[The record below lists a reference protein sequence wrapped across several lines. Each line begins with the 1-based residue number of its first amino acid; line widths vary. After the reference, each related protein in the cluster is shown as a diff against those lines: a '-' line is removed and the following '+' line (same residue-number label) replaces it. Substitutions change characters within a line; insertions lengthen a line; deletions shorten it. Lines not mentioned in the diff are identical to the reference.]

1 MPDDPSD
8 VIIEAPG
15 VDEVTVVPWP
25 LMMRHQVQRRLE
37 KSDRYPWVVLSAAL
51 FGLFTV
57 GFSITVLSIAIRDIA
72 QEFGATT
79 NVMIWI
85 ITGPILLGAIV
96 TPAAGKLADILGA
109 RRVYLASML
118 FVALFAGLAAVSWS
132 AGSLIFFR
140 VIGAAI
146 GAATGPSSIA
156 IINRLFPKER
166 RAQALG
172 YWALVGAGGPVVG
185 VVVGGPIVEHIS
197 WRWVF
202 AAQVPLS
209 LATVAICAAI
219 FPDTPRRR
227 GLRFDFVGAILLA
240 LGTGSFV
247 LALNRVPE
255 QGWGWTHPLVLGG
268 LLLSPIALTGFYLY
282 ERRIDNQL
290 LPIRY
295 LKERNVVM
303 PMTNL
308 FFVNFAYMGGFFLT
322 PLFLQGVLGYSE
334 SKTGFMSIAR
344 PLTFAIV
351 GPIAGWVA
359 TRVGERVN
367 AVAGGCVI
375 ALSMVIFA
383 MSGAQ
388 TTELVIIFA
397 LMLSGAGNG
406 ATAPAMSSAIA
417 NSVDTGDLG
426 VVGGAEQMVSQ
437 LGIAVGTQV
446 MITVQQAAGT
456 NDAASYSHAYLVGA
470 FAAVIGIVAAALVHP
485 TVGRAAMARRNRQP
499 APAMADAA

>member
-172 YWALVGAGGPVVG
+172 
-185 VVVGGPIVEHIS
+185 
-197 WRWVF
+197 
-202 AAQVPLS
+202 LS
-209 LATVAICAAI
+209 LIHI
-219 FPDTPRRR
+219 
-227 GLRFDFVGAILLA
+227 
-240 LGTGSFV
+240 
-247 LALNRVPE
+247 
-255 QGWGWTHPLVLGG
+255 
-268 LLLSPIALTGFYLY
+268 
-282 ERRIDNQL
+282 
-290 LPIRY
+290 
-295 LKERNVVM
+295 
-303 PMTNL
+303 
-308 FFVNFAYMGGFFLT
+308 
-322 PLFLQGVLGYSE
+322 
-334 SKTGFMSIAR
+334 
-344 PLTFAIV
+344 
-351 GPIAGWVA
+351 
-359 TRVGERVN
+359 
-367 AVAGGCVI
+367 
-375 ALSMVIFA
+375 
-383 MSGAQ
+383 
-388 TTELVIIFA
+388 
-397 LMLSGAGNG
+397 
-406 ATAPAMSSAIA
+406 
-417 NSVDTGDLG
+417 
-426 VVGGAEQMVSQ
+426 
-437 LGIAVGTQV
+437 
-446 MITVQQAAGT
+446 
-456 NDAASYSHAYLVGA
+456 
-470 FAAVIGIVAAALVHP
+470 
-485 TVGRAAMARRNRQP
+485 
-499 APAMADAA
+499 